1 MNEIMASEPPAR
13 HARAGQTNRLRA
25 IAVVAT
31 VGLLSVASSPGAMA
45 QGQTGPV
52 VQVICE
58 VIAGRAKTVRL
69 SYPTTAV
76 RNTHV
81 FRPVAGGPNHV
92 FQAPATPTQIYEFSV
107 PAGQYRLSYGPA
119 GPLGN
124 TPVLTYLNPVIVIAP
139 FTVRGRLCVP
149 SQQPGGPVS

>member
-1 MNEIMASEPPAR
+1 
-13 HARAGQTNRLRA
+13 
-25 IAVVAT
+25 
-31 VGLLSVASSPGAMA
+31 MA

-92 FQAPATPTQIYEFSV
+92 FQAPAAPTQIYEFTV

-139 FTVRGRLCVP
+139 FRVRGLLCER
-149 SQQPGGPVS
+149 SQQPGGPAS

>member
-1 MNEIMASEPPAR
+1 MNGIVASRPR
-13 HARAGQTNRLRA
+13 SRLARAGQTSRLRA
-25 IAVVAT
+25 IAAVAA
-31 VGLLSVASSPGAMA
+31 VGLLSIVSSPGAMA

-58 VIAGRAKTVRL
+58 VTAGRAKTVRL
-69 SYPTTAV
+69 SYPTAAV

-92 FQAPATPTQIYEFSV
+92 FQAPATPTQIYDLSV

-149 SQQPGGPVS
+149 SQQPGGPAS